1 MSVPLPASTDIAELL
16 AFLPRFREA
25 GFQAQIGTHDRTDP
39 VTGRYLWIGPIYHP
53 AVIEFFNVL
62 NRPCWLD
69 KHYQPRLCAV
79 WLRDPQIIANADI
92 AQIRAMLMY
101 CNRQERVSE
110 GTWGASVQEGY
121 IEALLVRLEQLAA
134 NPATESSTRRS

>member
-1 MSVPLPASTDIAELL
+1 MSIALPGPAEVAELL

-25 GFQAQIGTHDRTDP
+25 GFQAQIGTNERTDP
-39 VTGRYLWIGPIYHP
+39 DTGRYLWIGPIYHP
-53 AVIEFFNVL
+53 AVVEFFNVL

-69 KHYQPRLCAV
+69 KHYQPRQCNV
-79 WLRDPQIIANADI
+79 WIRDPQIIANADL
-92 AQIRAMLMY
+92 AAIRAMLTY

-121 IEALLVRLEQLAA
+121 IEALLVRMEQLAA
-134 NPATESSTRRS
+134 ADASR